1 MRTVFELSW
10 RLLRGGGRRG
20 MLGSLLTLAAVAVST
35 GLLLFAVGA
44 NHAFAARSAADAWR
58 HPAKTH
64 GTATAIEALNTDYAR
79 GRQITVVE
87 LAALSGD
94 APVPPG
100 MKRFPK
106 PGEVWTSPALASLM
120 RTMPADQLSQ
130 RFPSRTPT
138 GTLGRSAVVHPDELV
153 AVVGRAASDPA
164 LSAGRSD
171 TMIADGV
178 ASPTRIDRYATG
190 SQSATA
196 FVYQV
201 LAAIASVLMVVPL
214 LVFGGAAA
222 RLTVARRDQRLAA
235 LRLVGATPGQVVAVT
250 VAEAVL
256 TAAAGAV
263 LGTVLFAVAMPALTQ
278 IPIAGGT
285 WYASDVWP
293 GLWVLPVVLAVPVLV
308 GISAVAG
315 LRRVVVGPLGVARR
329 ETPPGLRAVRPL
341 AFLAI
346 VIAFGFLAGGL
357 TSMGRTG
364 LILLLVFLALAF
376 LGINLVGPWIVAI
389 IGRIAAGT
397 ARGPARLLAGRRLMD
412 DPRAAWRT
420 VAGVALTGFVAGFLA
435 LLNPSSGMLGHGA
448 AADRLEITVPEASAA
463 TSAAQARDRLRA
475 LPAKVT
481 VERAAKPSHG
491 VRGTDGEGNDE
502 PDGGGNDE
510 PDGTA
515 TIRAVVDGGR
525 ENVDRARTALTGL
538 IPGHN
543 ATTEADSDIGSARLL
558 ADLRTGALTVLAV
571 SFLIAI
577 TSAGIT
583 GASAVLDR
591 RQTYAM
597 LRLAGTPL
605 DVLDKARRQETLIP
619 LLVMGGGSLA
629 TGLFFAT
636 PFAMGFG
643 STGALTLVAF
653 VTLGFGGILAASA
666 LSRPLLRAVTTNP
679 APRPD

>member
-1 MRTVFELSW
+1 MRTTFALSW

-20 MLGSLLTLAAVAVST
+20 LLGSLLTLAAVAVST

-58 HPAKTH
+58 HPAKAH
-64 GTATAIEALNTDYAR
+64 GAATAIEALNTDYVR

-87 LAALSGD
+87 LSALSGD

-100 MKRFPK
+100 MRSFPK

-120 RTMPADQLSQ
+120 RTLPADQLAG
-130 RFPSRTPT
+130 RFPARTPA
-138 GTLGRSAVVHPDELV
+138 GTLGRAAVVHPDELV

-164 LSAGRSD
+164 MSASRAD
-171 TMIADGV
+171 TGIADAV

-196 FVYQV
+196 FVYQM
-201 LAAIASVLMVVPL
+201 LAAIASVLMAVPL

-235 LRLVGATPGQVVAVT
+235 LRLVGATPGQVVAIT
-250 VAEAVL
+250 TAEAVL

-263 LGTVLFAVAMPALTQ
+263 LGTVLFFAALPALTQ
-278 IPIAGGT
+278 ITIAGGT
-285 WYASDVWP
+285 WYASD
-293 GLWVLPVVLAVPVLV
+293 LWSGPWTLLVLAAVPVLV
-308 GISAVAG
+308 GISAVVG
-315 LRRVVVGPLGVARR
+315 LRRVVVSPLGVARR
-329 ETPPGLRAVRPL
+329 ETPPALRAVRPL
-341 AFLAI
+341 VFLAI
-346 VIAFGFLAGGL
+346 VIAFGLLSGSL
-357 TSMGRTG
+357 TSLGRAG
-364 LILLLVFLALAF
+364 LVVLLVFLALAF
-376 LGINLVGPWIVAI
+376 LGINLVGPWIVAL
-389 IGRIAAGT
+389 IGRVAAGT

-412 DPRAAWRT
+412 DPRSAWRT

-435 LLNPSSGMLGHGA
+435 LLNPSSAMLRHG
-448 AADRLEITVPEASAA
+448 AADRLEITVPVASAE
-463 TSAAQARDRLRA
+463 TVAAQARDRLHG
-475 LPAKVT
+475 LPAKVAIAR
-481 VERAAKPSHG
+481 EKPLSG
-491 VRGTDGEGNDE
+491 GPEPGRKRGESAIVQ
-502 PDGGGNDE
+502 
-510 PDGTA
+510 A
-515 TIRAVVDGGR
+515 TVDGGQQ
-525 ENVDRARTALTGL
+525 NVDRARTALTGL
-538 IPGHN
+538 VPGHN
-543 ATTEADSDIGSARLL
+543 ATTDADSDVASAHLL

-605 DVLDKARRQETLIP
+605 DVLDRARRLETLIP

-643 STGALTLVAF
+643 LSGALTLAAF
-653 VTLGFGGILAASA
+653 LTLGFGGVLAASA